1 MTNQKLI
8 IYDFTQLY
16 LILDEL
22 KDQISFEII
31 NIEKEKLD
39 FPLDNSLVVT
49 RNKIPSIK
57 NQIILE
63 TIPIKLMIQFPDKSI
78 KSFLFFFT
86 RYSWN
91 SCFRHR
97 ARISI
102 LLNRL

>member
-57 NQIILE
+57 DAVRTNNCLIGIRNYFHKVLE
-63 TIPIKLMIQFPDKSI
+63 L
-78 KSFLFFFT
+78 
-86 RYSWN
+86 
-91 SCFRHR
+91 
-97 ARISI
+97 
-102 LLNRL
+102 

>member
-8 IYDFTQLY
+8 IYDFIQLY

-22 KDQISFEII
+22 KDQINFEII

-63 TIPIKLMIQFPDKSI
+63 RQ
-78 KSFLFFFT
+78 
-86 RYSWN
+86 YQ
-91 SCFRHR
+91 
-97 ARISI
+97 
-102 LLNRL
+102 LN